1 MIRSNFSA
9 LRKLAVAAVVAA
21 CCCSCCSSSSIVK
34 WRMATSE
41 KVKNGNGEVTE
52 NTQWHQLIAWGNLAN
67 VVEKYVVKGTRLAIE
82 GRLNHR
88 KYVAKDGQ
96 NKEATEIVVKDIMF
110 VGSKKEKKTIEAND
124 EIPF

>member
-1 MIRSNFSA
+1 MQSLMNSVRLIGNVGIDPVSTTLENGN
-9 LRKLAVAAVVAA
+9 KV
-21 CCCSCCSSSSIVK
+21 VK

-88 KYVAKDGQ
+88 KYVSKEGL

-110 VGSKKEKKTIEAND
+110 VGSKKEKKAIEAND